1 MTVQLEYI
9 PNYDRIMTVLLE
21 YIVIYLAVRT
31 CLKNGRWEHVRYDV
45 FLLVSVATYKNS
57 HIE

>member
-1 MTVQLEYI
+1 MTAQLKYI

-31 CLKNGRWEHVRYDV
+31 CLKNGRWEHV
-45 FLLVSVATYKNS
+45 AMTYFY
-57 HIE
+57 